1 MCKEKFEKIGLIVN
15 EQKCKTTE
23 NNGEVVFMGQRFN
36 QNTAISRSEEL
47 IKTAQDSIYVI
58 D

>member
-23 NNGEVVFMGQRFN
+23 NNGEVIFMGQRFN
-36 QNTAISRSEEL
+36 QNSAISRSEEL
-47 IKTAQDSIYVI
+47 IKTA
-58 D
+58 